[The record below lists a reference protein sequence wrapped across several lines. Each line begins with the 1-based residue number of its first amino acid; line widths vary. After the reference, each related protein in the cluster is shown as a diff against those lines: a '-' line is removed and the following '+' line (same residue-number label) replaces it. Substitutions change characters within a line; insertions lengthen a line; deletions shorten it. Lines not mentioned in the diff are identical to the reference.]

1 MHAKKGNLTERG
13 NCHLKTTKGK
23 LSYTAILNSDLHHI
37 SAINE
42 FDVIENE
49 TSHGN
54 EIEQEMD

>member
-1 MHAKKGNLTERG
+1 MQKKGNLTERG

-23 LSYTAILNSDLHHI
+23 LSQTAIWTSDLHHI